1 MAGLQLL
8 WRKSEFSKYFC
19 MVSVIN
25 VVCFIP
31 KGNKKFHNEVI
42 SLEFCNVPSEGTLN
56 TNSLLRKSLFFDNVT
71 DISETVR
78 DRTTV
83 TNLLSLI

>member
-19 MVSVIN
+19 MVNAIN

-56 TNSLLRKSLFFDNVT
+56 TNTKKKLVFRQCHRHLGNGTRQNDSY
-71 DISETVR
+71 
-78 DRTTV
+78 
-83 TNLLSLI
+83 